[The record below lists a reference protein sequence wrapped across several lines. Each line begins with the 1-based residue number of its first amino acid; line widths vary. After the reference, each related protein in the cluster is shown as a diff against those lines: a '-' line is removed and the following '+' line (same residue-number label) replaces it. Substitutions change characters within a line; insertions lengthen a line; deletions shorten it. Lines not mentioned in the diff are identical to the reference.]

1 MWNAIAIGS
10 AIGGL
15 AAATRTL
22 LLAGSV
28 LVGALAPAMPARA
41 QSRGELLYSTHCI
54 ACHTTQMHWRDKK
67 SATDWPSLKAQVQ
80 RWQGAASLGWSE
92 ADVLEVTRYLNET
105 IYRFEQKAD
114 PRLSEG
120 RAQRPRGSS

>member
-1 MWNAIAIGS
+1 MRVTIQIVVAFVFGITSTAWVQ
-10 AIGGL
+10 
-15 AAATRTL
+15 AATP
-22 LLAGSV
+22 G
-28 LVGALAPAMPARA
+28 
-41 QSRGELLYSTHCI
+41 SRGELLYSTHCI

-67 SATDWPSLKAQVQ
+67 SAKDWPSLKAQVR
-80 RWQGAASLGWSE
+80 RWQGAASLEWSE